1 MNTLTPKKRV
11 LLVEDD
17 PNLGMLL
24 QEYLKHK
31 NFEVELKRDGVEGLF
46 AFRKSTFDIV
56 LLDVMMPKKDGFTVA
71 EEIRK
76 DDSIVPIIFLTA
88 KSLKEDKIKGLTIG
102 ADDYITKPYE
112 PTEFL
117 ARIDVLLRRA
127 KRGGG
132 EPMRVLE
139 FRKLR
144 VDLDRR
150 TVTLN
155 GKPIELRRKEFDL
168 LILFLHNPGRLLTRG
183 RLSQALWE
191 DDVVVTENALTSHV
205 KNLRAL
211 LGTYGDRVETLVGEG
226 YRFNDA

>member
-1 MNTLTPKKRV
+1 MKERIFI
-11 LLVEDD
+11 VEDD
-17 PNLGMLL
+17 PEMREVTHLL
-24 QEYLKHK
+24 LERAGYRVS
-31 NFEVELKRDGVEGLF
+31 EAGSAEEGL
-46 AFRKSTFDIV
+46 AAIQKQIPDLVVSDIQLPGISGIRFCEILRQEDRTKALPLILLTV
-56 LLDVMMPKKDGFTVA
+56 LGKTPDKVRG
-71 EEIRK
+71 
-76 DDSIVPIIFLTA
+76 
-88 KSLKEDKIKGLTIG
+88 LKMG

-211 LGTYGDRVETLVGEG
+211 LGAYGDRVETLVGEG